1 MCATARLGFRQARV
15 LAVDREYATRLH
27 QGNERANRRIVT
39 LIPGGKYSNLP
50 TGGWR
55 LVEEDCPMITRRSFL
70 QTTGTMGAVAV
81 AAFGN
86 DGLARVQAAG
96 RRVERL
102 DASDVAADESY
113 WREIQQGFTLDR
125 TIINLNNGGCS
136 PSPRVVHEAF
146 KRYLDISNQAPV
158 YHMWQILE
166 PNIESVRR
174 RLAAEFGCDPEEL
187 AITRNAS
194 EALQTAQLGID
205 LKAGDEVVTTN
216 QDYGRMLTTW
226 DQRVRRDG
234 IRVKQISFPVP
245 PPSMND
251 LATRLLGAITPATK
265 VLHFCHITNLTGQI
279 FPVKQ
284 ICDEARRRGVKT
296 IVDGAHAFAQFPFKV
311 SELGCDYY
319 GTSLHKW
326 LLAPIGTGFLFVR
339 REHIASLWPLQPA
352 AAAQTDNI
360 RKFEEIGTHPAANH
374 NAIAEALSFHEG
386 IGAERKAARLR
397 YLRDR
402 WAKRLARS
410 PKVRIHTSFDP
421 AQSCAIA
428 NVQINGVPTGKVVTR
443 LWDRWR
449 IIATPIVHAEFEG
462 VRVTP
467 NVYTTLEEIDTFA
480 AAMEEFLIPNPL
492 IPDH

>member
-1 MCATARLGFRQARV
+1 M
-15 LAVDREYATRLH
+15 
-27 QGNERANRRIVT
+27 
-39 LIPGGKYSNLP
+39 
-50 TGGWR
+50 
-55 LVEEDCPMITRRSFL
+55 
-70 QTTGTMGAVAV
+70 
-81 AAFGN
+81 
-86 DGLARVQAAG
+86 
-96 RRVERL
+96 
-102 DASDVAADESY
+102 DESY
-113 WREIQQGFTLDR
+113 WREIQQAFTLDR

-174 RLAAEFGCDPEEL
+174 RLASEFGCDAEEL

-194 EALQTAQLGID
+194 EALQIVQLGIN
-205 LKAGDEVVTTN
+205 LKPGDEVVTTN

-234 IRVKQISFPVP
+234 ISLKKISFPVP
-245 PPSMND
+245 PPSMDD
-251 LATRLLGAITPATK
+251 LAARLLGAITPATK

-279 FPVKQ
+279 FPVKK
-284 ICDEARRRGVKT
+284 ICDDARRRGIKT
-296 IVDGAHAFAQFPFKV
+296 IVDGAHAFAQFPFKQAD
-311 SELGCDYY
+311 LGCDYY

-326 LLAPIGTGFLFVR
+326 LLAPIGTGFLYVR
-339 REHIASLWPLQPA
+339 RENIAGLWPLQPA
-352 AAAQTDNI
+352 AASQTDNI
-360 RKFEEIGTHPAANH
+360 RKFEEVGTHPAANH
-374 NAIAEALSFHEG
+374 NAIVEALNFHEG

-402 WAKRLARS
+402 WASRLARQ
-410 PKVRIHTSFDP
+410 PKFKIHTSMDP

-428 NVQINGVPTGKVVTR
+428 NVQIVGVPTAKVVSR

-449 IIATPIVHAEFEG
+449 IIATPIVHEEFEG
-462 VRVTP
+462 LRVTP

-480 AAMEEFLIPNPL
+480 AAMEQIAASGVE
-492 IPDH
+492 